1 MAEKEQQVISRERV
15 VNHGEV
21 LTARREVDA
30 MLDLVKQE
38 TERIDSRFLEPACGT
53 GNFLVA
59 ILERKL
65 AVLEKRLALRESKLK
80 KAEKKYPWKA
90 AFYEPDS
97 LLALACIYG
106 IDILPDSVQAA
117 KERLLGIFIDRYCAI
132 VGLEPGK
139 EYLGAARLILDK
151 NILVGDA
158 LNGVDR
164 IIFTNWSLIG
174 RQFKREEYRF
184 SEIQQESE
192 ESDSLFA
199 SPQKSDTGKP
209 VFIPSP
215 IRTWPLVHYLKLAEE
230 GAES

>member
-1 MAEKEQQVISRERV
+1 MAKKEQQVISRERV

-53 GNFLVA
+53 GNFLTA

-65 AVLEKRLALRESKLK
+65 AVLKNRLAQREKKLK

-106 IDILPDSVQAA
+106 IDILPDSVRAA
-117 KERLLGIFIDRYCAI
+117 KERLLGIFIDRYCSI
-132 VGLEPGK
+132 VGLEPVN

-158 LNGVDR
+158 LNGVDK

-184 SEIQQESE
+184 SEIQQGQDDR
-192 ESDSLFA
+192 DSLFTP
-199 SPQKSDTGKP
+199 SYKSDTGKP

-215 IRTWPLVHYLKLAEE
+215 IKSWPLVHYLKLAEK